1 MFYKGKDT
9 LREKIAIQTKYHK
22 AFRVPDKQTKLLYHY
37 AGIETIWKILES
49 DTFLARNIRF
59 SNDSEE
65 YKLGERMI
73 RQYAEQIFP
82 QIQQDKF
89 YAIIQQGIEMFYMIC
104 FCREGDLLSQWRGY
118 ARDGVCLGM
127 DFLEEAGDIQSHT
140 EMFTILNNHDHRES
154 GEELVWLPNKKEGSE
169 VST

>member
-1 MFYKGKDT
+1 MASGKKADSMRNNEKYLFYD
-9 LREKIAIQTKYHK
+9 ENICVEIAK
-22 AFRVPDKQTKLLYHY
+22 
-37 AGIETIWKILES
+37 
-49 DTFLARNIRF
+49 
-59 SNDSEE
+59 
-65 YKLGERMI
+65 
-73 RQYAEQIFP
+73 
-82 QIQQDKF
+82 
-89 YAIIQQGIEMFYMIC
+89 MFYMIC